1 LKKTDK
7 ESKLELKTFTI
18 RQSKLEDINKV
29 MEINFETLPENYT
42 FFFFR
47 DLYERFPKT
56 FLVAEVD
63 RSIQGYIMCRVET
76 GFSKFQTLKPT
87 RLLHVV
93 SIAVREPFRRIGIG
107 TNLLIQAINNGKREY
122 KATECYLEVRVTNNS
137 AISLYEKIGFVK
149 LRKNLGYYMD
159 GEDAWVMAKPIVDKE

>member
-1 LKKTDK
+1 
-7 ESKLELKTFTI
+7 
-18 RQSKLEDINKV
+18 

-47 DLYERFPKT
+47 DLYDRFPKT

-63 RSIQGYIMCRVET
+63 GSIQGYIMCRVET
-76 GFSKFQTLKPT
+76 GLSKFQTLKPT

-93 SIAVREPFRRIGIG
+93 SIAVREPYRRMGIG
-107 TNLLIQAINNGKREY
+107 TNLLIQAIKNGKREY

-137 AISLYEKIGFVK
+137 AISLYEKIGFIK
-149 LRKNLGYYMD
+149 LKKNLGYYMD

>member
-1 LKKTDK
+1 
-7 ESKLELKTFTI
+7 
-18 RQSKLEDINKV
+18 
-29 MEINFETLPENYT
+29 M
-42 FFFFR
+42 
-47 DLYERFPKT
+47 
-56 FLVAEVD
+56 
-63 RSIQGYIMCRVET
+63 
-76 GFSKFQTLKPT
+76 
-87 RLLHVV
+87 V